1 MSPPSA
7 TLILGDTTAGRI
19 MIASACGS
27 APSASAR
34 PSAQAPVDATQMR
47 GELALSPTNLTTED
61 ESDCAGSKCLTL
73 TSTPSTAAIEID
85 PSPHGATPKQ
95 QLLIYSTQGGTLA
108 TRPAPSVPPSLPP
121 ARMSYFQDSRPRV
134 RTS

>member
-1 MSPPSA
+1 
-7 TLILGDTTAGRI
+7 
-19 MIASACGS
+19 MIITSACGI

-47 GELALSPTNLTTED
+47 GEAALSPTNFTTED
-61 ESDCAGSKCLTL
+61 ESACADSKCLTL

-95 QLLIYSTQGGTLA
+95 QLLIYVWLREERLRRNPR
-108 TRPAPSVPPSLPP
+108 RPFHHRYLLQECNA
-121 ARMSYFQDSRPRV
+121 FRV
-134 RTS
+134 AIPE

>member
-47 GELALSPTNLTTED
+47 VKVALSPTNFTTED
-61 ESDCAGSKCLTL
+61 ESACAESKCLTL
-73 TSTPSTAAIEID
+73 TSSPSRVAIEID
-85 PSPHGATPKQ
+85 PSGHGATPKQ
-95 QLLIYSTQGGTLA
+95 QSLIYSTQGGAL
-108 TRPAPSVPPSLPP
+108 
-121 ARMSYFQDSRPRV
+121 
-134 RTS
+134 